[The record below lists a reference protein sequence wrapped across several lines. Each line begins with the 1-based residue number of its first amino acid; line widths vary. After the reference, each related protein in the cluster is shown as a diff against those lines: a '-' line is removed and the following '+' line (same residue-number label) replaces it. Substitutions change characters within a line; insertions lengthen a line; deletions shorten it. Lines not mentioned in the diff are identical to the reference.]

1 VQANARSIQIA
12 RPPSLRRMLDR
23 RPAAQHSASVLG
35 NCPVPDDGLGLSR
48 GSDQASE
55 PGAAILG
62 TSRPGSTAVLRVR
75 GLPVPTDS
83 REHLA
88 FLGKRTLVPLR
99 SGASRRSDPVI
110 ELADPANSRLS
121 FSNLTEAHVLD
132 ALRRQY
138 QVELPQIRR
147 AVNYLREHFR
157 SPHPLVHHEMLTDG
171 KHLFVEAAGLKD
183 VIDASRHGQLAM
195 RDLIGLHLQ
204 RVEWDKDGFIAR
216 LYPFTRSRRSP
227 AEEASQPRV
236 VTMDPRV
243 EFGRPI
249 LKVSAVPTAVI
260 ADRYKAGESIADL
273 AEDYGEDPLNIE
285 EAVRCELQPAKAA

>member
-1 VQANARSIQIA
+1 VRATRRRSLEQLYKGPQVLEA
-12 RPPSLRRMLDR
+12 PLYSVFEASRYLQVPENTLRSWVSGR
-23 RPAAQHSASVLG
+23 SY
-35 NCPVPDDGLGLSR
+35 
-48 GSDQASE
+48 
-55 PGAAILG
+55 
-62 TSRPGSTAVLRVR
+62 
-75 GLPVPTDS
+75 
-83 REHLA
+83 
-88 FLGKRTLVPLR
+88 PLR
-99 SGASRRSDPVI
+99 SGASRRSEPVI
-110 ELADPANSRLS
+110 ELADTTNSRLS
-121 FSNLTEAHVLD
+121 FSNLTEAYVLD

-157 SPHPLVHHEMLTDG
+157 SARPLVHHAMLTDG
-171 KHLFVEAAGLKD
+171 KHLFVEAAGIKD
-183 VIDASRHGQLAM
+183 VINASRHGQLAM

-204 RVEWDKDGFIAR
+204 RVEWDKDGFVAR

-249 LKVSAVPTAVI
+249 LKVSAVRTAVI

-273 AEDYGEDPLNIE
+273 ADDYGEEPLNIE
-285 EAVRCELQPAKAA
+285 EAVRCEFQPAKAA

>member
-1 VQANARSIQIA
+1 MGATKRRNLEQLYAGPQVLEIPLYSVFEASRYLQIPENTLRSWVA
-12 RPPSLRRMLDR
+12 GR
-23 RPAAQHSASVLG
+23 AY
-35 NCPVPDDGLGLSR
+35 
-48 GSDQASE
+48 
-55 PGAAILG
+55 
-62 TSRPGSTAVLRVR
+62 
-75 GLPVPTDS
+75 
-83 REHLA
+83 
-88 FLGKRTLVPLR
+88 PLR
-99 SGASRRSDPVI
+99 SGARRRSEPVI
-110 ELADPANSRLS
+110 ELADRANSRLS
-121 FSNLTEAHVLD
+121 FNNLTEAHVLD

-147 AVNYLREHFR
+147 AVNYLREQFR
-157 SPHPLVHHEMLTDG
+157 TEHPLVHHDMLTDG

-183 VIDASRHGQLAM
+183 VINASKHGQLAM

-204 RVEWDKDGFIAR
+204 RVEWDKDGFVAR
-216 LYPFTRSRRSP
+216 LYPFTRSRRPP

-243 EFGRPI
+243 EFGRPV

-273 AEDYGEDPLNIE
+273 AEDYGEEPLNIE

>member
-1 VQANARSIQIA
+1 MGATRRRNLEQLYSGPQVLEVPLYSVFEASRYLQVPENTLRSWVA
-12 RPPSLRRMLDR
+12 GRSY
-23 RPAAQHSASVLG
+23 
-35 NCPVPDDGLGLSR
+35 
-48 GSDQASE
+48 
-55 PGAAILG
+55 
-62 TSRPGSTAVLRVR
+62 
-75 GLPVPTDS
+75 
-83 REHLA
+83 
-88 FLGKRTLVPLR
+88 PLR
-99 SGASRRSDPVI
+99 SGVSRRSEPII
-110 ELADPANSRLS
+110 ELADRANSRLS

-157 SPHPLVHHEMLTDG
+157 SAHPLVHHEMLTDG
-171 KHLFVEAAGLKD
+171 NHLFVEAAGIKD
-183 VIDASRHGQLAM
+183 VINASRHGQLAM

-204 RVEWDKDGFIAR
+204 RVEWDKDGFVAR
-216 LYPFTRSRRSP
+216 LYPFTRSRP
-227 AEEASQPRV
+227 NPTEEISQPRV

-260 ADRYKAGESIADL
+260 ADRYKAGESIAEL
-273 AEDYGEDPLNIE
+273 ADDYGEDPLNIE

>member
-1 VQANARSIQIA
+1 MGVTKRRNLEQLYLGASGPGGTLYSVFEASRYLQIPEKTLRSWVSG
-12 RPPSLRRMLDR
+12 RSY
-23 RPAAQHSASVLG
+23 
-35 NCPVPDDGLGLSR
+35 
-48 GSDQASE
+48 
-55 PGAAILG
+55 
-62 TSRPGSTAVLRVR
+62 
-75 GLPVPTDS
+75 
-83 REHLA
+83 
-88 FLGKRTLVPLR
+88 PLR
-99 SGASRRSDPVI
+99 SGASRRSEPVI
-110 ELADPANSRLS
+110 ELADPAKSRLS

-138 QVELPQIRR
+138 QVELPQVRR
-147 AVNYLREHFR
+147 AVSYLREHFR

-183 VIDASRHGQLAM
+183 VINASRHGQLAM

-204 RVEWDKDGFIAR
+204 RVEWDKDGFVAR

-227 AEEASQPRV
+227 AGEASQPRV

-249 LKVSAVPTAVI
+249 LKVSAIPTAVI

-273 AEDYGEDPLNIE
+273 AEDYGEDPLSIE

>member
-1 VQANARSIQIA
+1 MTRRRNLEQLYSGPQVLEVPLYSVFEASRYLQIPENTLRSWISG
-12 RPPSLRRMLDR
+12 RSY
-23 RPAAQHSASVLG
+23 
-35 NCPVPDDGLGLSR
+35 
-48 GSDQASE
+48 
-55 PGAAILG
+55 
-62 TSRPGSTAVLRVR
+62 
-75 GLPVPTDS
+75 
-83 REHLA
+83 
-88 FLGKRTLVPLR
+88 PLR
-99 SGASRRSDPVI
+99 SGASRRSKPVI
-110 ELADPANSRLS
+110 ELADPANTRLS

-157 SPHPLVHHEMLTDG
+157 SAHPLVHHEMLTDG

-183 VIDASRHGQLAM
+183 VINASRHGQLAM

-204 RVEWDKDGFIAR
+204 RVEWDKDGFVAR
-216 LYPFTRSRRSP
+216 LYPFTRSRRT
-227 AEEASQPRV
+227 AEESSQPRV

>member
-1 VQANARSIQIA
+1 VGIA
-12 RPPSLRRMLDR
+12 KRRNLEQLYAGPQVLEIPLYSVPEASRYLRIPENTL
-23 RPAAQHSASVLG
+23 HSWVSGRAY
-35 NCPVPDDGLGLSR
+35 
-48 GSDQASE
+48 
-55 PGAAILG
+55 
-62 TSRPGSTAVLRVR
+62 
-75 GLPVPTDS
+75 
-83 REHLA
+83 
-88 FLGKRTLVPLR
+88 PLR
-99 SGASRRSDPVI
+99 SGASRRSEPVI

-121 FSNLTEAHVLD
+121 FNNLTEAHVLD

-157 SPHPLVHHEMLTDG
+157 TKRPLVHHEMLTDG
-171 KHLFVEAAGLKD
+171 KHLFVDAAGLED
-183 VIDASRHGQLAM
+183 VINASKHGQLAM

-204 RVEWDKDGFIAR
+204 RVEWDKDGFVAR
-216 LYPFTRSRRSP
+216 LYPFTRSRRTP

-243 EFGRPI
+243 EFGRPV

>member
-1 VQANARSIQIA
+1 
-12 RPPSLRRMLDR
+12 
-23 RPAAQHSASVLG
+23 
-35 NCPVPDDGLGLSR
+35 
-48 GSDQASE
+48 
-55 PGAAILG
+55 
-62 TSRPGSTAVLRVR
+62 
-75 GLPVPTDS
+75 
-83 REHLA
+83 
-88 FLGKRTLVPLR
+88 
-99 SGASRRSDPVI
+99 VI

-138 QVELPQIRR
+138 QVGLPQIRR
-147 AVNYLREHFR
+147 AVSYLREHFR

-183 VIDASRHGQLAM
+183 VINASRDGQLAM

-204 RVEWDKDGFIAR
+204 RVEWDKDGFVAR
-216 LYPFTRSRRSP
+216 LYPFTRSRRNQ
-227 AEEASQPRV
+227 AEASQPQV

-249 LKVSAVPTAVI
+249 LKGSAVPTAVI

-273 AEDYGEDPLNIE
+273 ADDYGEDPLNIE